1 MLSAS
6 ESDEENESSIGQYLT
21 SDLERAGCYEIQV
34 FNEFVGSR
42 KKLEEFKLDIEGH
55 LLKRM
60 EPIPSNE
67 NIEEYENNNSGDF
80 LETIP
85 WDENL
90 TAESI
95 EELRNLF
102 RGFTNYDRL
111 SPTDDGLKFINS
123 YLLQVNKKVEILNTR
138 LLPLCGGSDVGKITD
153 KF

>member
-1 MLSAS
+1 M
-6 ESDEENESSIGQYLT
+6 
-21 SDLERAGCYEIQV
+21 
-34 FNEFVGSR
+34 
-42 KKLEEFKLDIEGH
+42 DIEGH
-55 LLKRM
+55 LLKRT

-138 LLPLCGGSDVGKITD
+138 LLPLCGGSDVGKVTD
-153 KF
+153 LSSDEESSLS